1 MALASDA
8 ECWYLIVSKTVFVML
23 CIICCNMSIYQ
34 NVNHLILT
42 EAGFWLFE
50 IKLMQLLSDNKT
62 DFTKLISI
70 LVLFFQI
77 QNDYSNL
84 CVEEVTSELSVLDG

>member
-1 MALASDA
+1 
-8 ECWYLIVSKTVFVML
+8 
-23 CIICCNMSIYQ
+23 MSIYQ

-62 DFTKLISI
+62 DFTKLNSI

-84 CVEEVTSELSVLDG
+84 CVEQVTSELSVLDG